1 MSKQKHVRSLADH
14 EAQAILSNVRTSPRK
29 LNLVA
34 AMIRNLP
41 AQRAIA
47 TLTFSKRRIAH
58 QVRKTL
64 ESAIA
69 NAENNHQLD
78 VDKLI
83 VARAEVGR
91 SIVMRRFHARGRG
104 RSAQIEKW
112 FSHMKIVVA
121 EQRDE
126 VDDDAI
132 EGTAIRTPATRTPPA
147 DHALTEATL
156 ALPPTVDDEG
166 EAAEQAMSAEQTE
179 ASDQAGSGEHSAGAN
194 ETAMT
199 DHAHT
204 EAGLALPGTV
214 DDEGEAA
221 EQAMSA
227 EAVSDQAGS
236 GGHSTGSGETPMTD
250 HAHTEAADALPG
262 TVDDEGEAAEQA
274 MSADQAT
281 PDPAPSDPAE
291 PDQASPEHHTPPDH
305 TGEGTA

>member
-1 MSKQKHVRSLADH
+1 MSKSKHVRALADH

-78 VDKLI
+78 VDRLI
-83 VARAEVGR
+83 VTRAEVGR

-104 RSAQIEKW
+104 RSARIEKW

-121 EQRDE
+121 EQQDP
-126 VDDDAI
+126 VDDGVIEASAI
-132 EGTAIRTPATRTPPA
+132 PTRAARSRPAAQP
-147 DHALTEATL
+147 DHAPPDHVTTEAT
-156 ALPPTVDDEG
+156 A
-166 EAAEQAMSAEQTE
+166 
-179 ASDQAGSGEHSAGAN
+179 
-194 ETAMT
+194 
-199 DHAHT
+199 
-204 EAGLALPGTV
+204 ALPGTV

-221 EQAMSA
+221 EQALSHDAA
-227 EAVSDQAGS
+227 EASDHAAAGE
-236 GGHSTGSGETPMTD
+236 HSPGAGQGTMTD
-250 HAHTEAADALPG
+250 HAHTDASSSLPG
-262 TVDDEGEAAEQA
+262 TVDDEGEAA
-274 MSADQAT
+274 DQALSH
-281 PDPAPSDPAE
+281 DASDAS
-291 PDQASPEHHTPPDH
+291 DQAEADEHRTPPDH
-305 TGEGTA
+305 SGQGAT